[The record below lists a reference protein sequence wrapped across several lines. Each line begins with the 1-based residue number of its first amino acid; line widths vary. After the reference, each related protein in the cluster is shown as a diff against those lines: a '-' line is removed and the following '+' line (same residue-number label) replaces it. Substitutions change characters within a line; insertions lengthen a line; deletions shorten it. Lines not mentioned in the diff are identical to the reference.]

1 MLYMGDRPFKLLMDS
16 GLEQESPVVTLK
28 LQYDETST
36 RSTINGSYLSDDT
49 AYEITWCCTCTN
61 QIDADYVGYAFTE

>member
-1 MLYMGDRPFKLLMDS
+1 MGGKPFKLFMDS
-16 GLEQESPVVTLK
+16 GATGPSPIVTLK

-36 RSTINGSYLSDDT
+36 KSTTYGSYRSDDT

-61 QIDADYVGYAFTE
+61 QVNATDVGYTFTE